1 MRATDEST
9 RRKNTFVLEDFKVT
23 SWDTLKPYYD
33 DLAQREVT
41 SVTELEQWIYDRSHL
56 EAVVSEAFGWR
67 YINITRDSADEQ
79 ATALYQQA
87 VQELSPQ
94 IYSFE
99 NLLNQKLVN
108 SPFFQQLDKN
118 KFYVYCR
125 NVKNAVELFNEK
137 NIPISTEV
145 QLRSKEHGKIFS
157 EMTIGV
163 HGVQMTLQKAGSLL
177 EETDRVYR
185 EKIYHKI
192 NQRILQDT
200 EPLEDLF
207 DDLLIKRHK
216 MAKNAGF
223 ENFRDYKF
231 AALGRFDYTVEDC
244 LNFHDAIQFEIL
256 PLLDALNRYRKEKL
270 GLEVLRPWDIHV
282 DTNAKQPLR
291 PFETVDELLDKT
303 IVCLNKLHPSF
314 GKSISKMRDMKHLD
328 LASRK
333 GKRPGGYNMPLHLTG
348 VPFIFMNATNTLN
361 DLRTLLHES
370 GHAIHAFQTADLEL
384 NAAKRVPS
392 EVAELA
398 AMTMELLTMDHWDVF
413 FDNEDDLKRAKI
425 NQLETVLKVLPWVAT
440 IDKFQHW
447 LYANPTHN
455 RQERKEAWMN
465 TMNAFSSKEIN
476 QTDLEHYS
484 EYIWHKQLHIFEVP
498 FYYIEYGMAQLGA
511 IAIWKNYRENP
522 EKTIQDYLNALQL
535 GYTKPIGDIYETAGI
550 NFNFS
555 REYIQELG
563 AFVKKELRE
572 LLK

>member
-1 MRATDEST
+1 MRATDESV
-9 RRKNTFVLEDFKVT
+9 RQEDVFISSHFKVT
-23 SWDTLKPYYD
+23 SWETLQPYYD
-33 DLAQREVT
+33 DLAQRQLSDVKD
-41 SVTELEQWIYDRSHL
+41 LEQWIYDRSKL
-56 EAVVSEAFGWR
+56 EAIVSEAFGWR
-67 YINITRDSADEQ
+67 YINITRDSADEK
-79 ATALYQQA
+79 AAMLYQQA
-87 VQELSPQ
+87 VQELAPQ
-94 IYSFE
+94 IYAYE
-99 NLLNQKLVN
+99 NTLNKKLVD
-108 SPFFQQLDKN
+108 SPYFDCLEED

-145 QLRSKEHGKIFS
+145 QLKSKEHGKIFS

-185 EKIYHKI
+185 ESIYHKI

-200 EPLEDLF
+200 EPLENLF
-207 DDLLIKRHK
+207 DNLLEKRHH
-216 MAKNAGF
+216 MALNAGF
-223 ENFRDYKF
+223 RNFRDYKF
-231 AALGRFDYTVEDC
+231 AALGRFDYSVNDC
-244 LNFHDAIQFEIL
+244 LEFHDSIQYEIL

-270 GLEVLRPWDIHV
+270 GLDVLRPWDIHV

-291 PFETVDELLDKT
+291 PFETTDELLEKT
-303 IVCLNKLHPSF
+303 VACLNKLHPTF
-314 GKSISKMRDMKHLD
+314 GGHIATMRDMKHLD
-328 LASRK
+328 LGSRK

-370 GHAIHAFQTADLEL
+370 GHAVHAFQTASLEL
-384 NAAKRVPS
+384 NSAKRVPS

-413 FDNEDDLKRAKI
+413 FENEDDLKRAKI

-447 LYANPTHN
+447 VYTNPSHS
-455 RQERKEAWMN
+455 REERKASWMEI
-465 TMNAFSSKEIN
+465 MNNFRSNEIDN
-476 QTDLEHYS
+476 SDLEHYS

-522 EKTIQDYLNALQL
+522 GKTIESYINALKL
-535 GYTKPIGDIYETAGI
+535 GYTRPIGEIYQTAGI
-550 NFNFS
+550 SFNFS
-555 REYIQELG
+555 RSYIHELG
-563 AFVKKELRE
+563 AFVKKELKE
-572 LLK
+572 LLR

>member
-1 MRATDEST
+1 MRATDESVHQE
-9 RRKNTFVLEDFKVT
+9 KDFISRDFEVT
-23 SWDTLKPYYD
+23 SWETLQPYYD
-33 DLAQREVT
+33 DLSNRELSDVKD
-41 SVTELEQWIYDRSHL
+41 LEQWIYDRSKL
-56 EAVVSEAFGWR
+56 EAIVSEAFGWR
-67 YINITRDSADEQ
+67 YINITRDSADEK
-79 ATALYQQA
+79 AANLYQQA
-87 VQELSPQ
+87 VQDLSPQ
-94 IYSFE
+94 IYAYE
-99 NLLNQKLVN
+99 NILDKKLVE
-108 SPFFQQLDKN
+108 SPFFDHLDKD

-125 NVKNAVELFNEK
+125 NVKNAVDLFNEK

-145 QLRSKEHGKIFS
+145 QLKSKEHGKIFS

-185 EKIYHKI
+185 ESIYHKI

-200 EPLEDLF
+200 KPLENLF
-207 DDLLIKRHK
+207 DDLLDKRHQ
-216 MAKNAGF
+216 MATNAGF

-231 AALGRFDYTVEDC
+231 AALGRFDYSVSDC
-244 LNFHDAIQFEIL
+244 LEFHDSIQYEIL
-256 PLLDALNRYRKEKL
+256 PLLDALNRYRREKL
-270 GLEVLRPWDIHV
+270 GLDVLRPWDIHV

-291 PFETVDELLDKT
+291 PFETTQELLDKT
-303 IVCLNKLHPSF
+303 VSCLNRLHPGF
-314 GKSISKMRDMKHLD
+314 GRSINTMRGMKHLD

-370 GHAIHAFQTADLEL
+370 GHAVHAFLTSGLEL

-413 FDNEDDLKRAKI
+413 FENEDDLRRAKI

-447 LYANPTHN
+447 VYTNPSHS
-455 RQERKEAWMN
+455 REERKAAWMN
-465 TMNAFSSKEIN
+465 IMSDFSSKEIDN
-476 QTDLEHYS
+476 RDLEHYS

-522 EKTIQDYLNALQL
+522 GQTIDAYINALKL

-550 NFNFS
+550 SFNFS
-555 REYIQELG
+555 RSYIQELG
-563 AFVKKELRE
+563 AFVKKELRQ
-572 LLK
+572 LLS

>member
-1 MRATDEST
+1 MRATDESI
-9 RRKNTFVLEDFKVT
+9 RQKSTFILEEFEVS
-23 SWDTLKPYYD
+23 SWGALKPYYD
-33 DLAQREVT
+33 DLADRQIA
-41 SVTELEQWIYDRSHL
+41 SVKDLEQWILDRSRL
-56 EAVVSEAFGWR
+56 EAILSEAFGWR
-67 YINITRDSADEQ
+67 YINITKDSADEQ
-79 ATALYQQA
+79 ASALYQHA

-94 IYSFE
+94 IYSYE
-99 NLLNQKLVN
+99 NALNKKLVE
-108 SPFFQQLDKN
+108 SSFFEKLDN
-118 KFYVYCR
+118 EKFFIYCR
-125 NVKNAVELFNEK
+125 NVKNAVELFNK
-137 NIPISTEV
+137 NNIPISTEV

-177 EETDRVYR
+177 EETDRTYR
-185 EKIYHKI
+185 ENIYHKI

-207 DDLLIKRHK
+207 DSLLDKRHQ
-216 MAKNAGF
+216 MALNAGF

-231 AALGRFDYTVEDC
+231 AALGRFDYSVKDC
-244 LNFHDAIQFEIL
+244 LDFHDSIQFEIL
-256 PLLDALNRYRKEKL
+256 PLLDSLNQYRRDKL

-291 PFETVDELLDKT
+291 PFETVDELLEKT
-303 IVCLNKLHPSF
+303 ITCLNKLDPSF
-314 GKSISKMRDMKHLD
+314 GENISKMKEMRHLD

-370 GHAIHAFQTADLEL
+370 GHAVHAFLTAKHEL

-413 FDNEDDLKRAKI
+413 FENEDDLQRAKI

-447 LYANPTHN
+447 LYTNPNHS
-455 RQERKEAWMN
+455 RKERKEAWMQ
-465 TMNAFSSKEIN
+465 TMDAFSSNEIDK
-476 QTDLEHYS
+476 TGLEHYS

-522 EKTIQDYLNALQL
+522 EKTVKDYVNALQL
-535 GYTKPIGDIYETAGI
+535 GYTKPIGEIYETAGI
-550 NFNFS
+550 AFNFS
-555 REYIQELG
+555 GEYIQELG
-563 AFVKKELRE
+563 AFVKKELKE